1 MIKMVEKIFIDA
13 EDAVLGRMN
22 SFVAKQA
29 LLGNEIYVLN
39 AEKAVISGNKET
51 NIKRLKLKRSINS
64 MKPRKGPFFSS
75 DPQKIVKRAIRG
87 MLPDWRNG
95 RGKEAFKRIKC
106 YNGIPPEFKKEKLI
120 KIKINTPKKIMSIRE
135 LSDKS

>member
-1 MIKMVEKIFIDA
+1 MVEKIFIDA
-13 EDAVLGRMN
+13 ENAILGRMN

-29 LLGNEIYVLN
+29 LLGKEVYVLN
-39 AEKAVISGNKET
+39 VEKAVITGNKET
-51 NIKRLKLKRSINS
+51 NIAHLKLRRSINS
-64 MKPRKGPFFSS
+64 MKPRKGPFYSK
-75 DPQKIVKRAIRG
+75 DTEKIVKRAIRG

-120 KIKINTPKKIMSIRE
+120 KMKFNLPTKIMSIKE
-135 LSDKS
+135 LSDKA